1 MHDPAYILVVEDDDG
16 VAMVLVDTLEDEGYI
31 VGRCRGVT
39 EAVAK
44 LRVVVPA
51 VILLDLTL
59 YDGHGS
65 AIVRHLRESDGPLR
79 RVPIIVVTGSH
90 QGLDAARELGAERAV
105 RKPFELDEVL
115 DAVASVIG
123 TTTETH
129 DAEALPPRR
138 ASART
143 VAPPAP

>member
-1 MHDPAYILVVEDDDG
+1 MPEPAEILVVEDDDA

-31 VGRCRGVT
+31 VRRSHGVA
-39 EAVAK
+39 EAAVQ
-44 LRVVVPA
+44 LHVVIPA

-65 AIVRHLRESDGPLR
+65 EIVRQVRESEGPLR
-79 RVPIIVVTGSH
+79 HVPIIVVTGSH
-90 QGLDAARELGAERAV
+90 EGLDVARELGADRAV
-105 RKPFELDEVL
+105 RKPFELNEVL

-123 TTTETH
+123 ATA
-129 DAEALPPRR
+129 DARNVAVLPQRL

-143 VAPPAP
+143 AAQP